1 MKRKLF
7 KVAALLMALA
17 MLTGLAVSEEV
28 LDGQDTGLDLEDTQS
43 IDIDEEPILDDV
55 DQLPTEVDLSLSLN
69 GFGLES
75 TVTYK
80 FIIDDKE
87 YAVQN
92 ASAGEEINRPADPD
106 APEGKVFSGWVLAD
120 GTQLFVDEDGKI
132 APVIVADYELGTE
145 VYVWAMF
152 NDFREEGSAGEEAA
166 EEEETEQ
173 EQPAEEAAPAEE
185 QPAEQEAPVEEQP
198 VEEVAP
204 AEEQPVEEQ
213 PAEEQPTEEAAPAEE
228 EPTGKISPAEEQPVE
243 AAPAEEQP
251 EEEQPA
257 EKEAPVEE
265 QPAEEA
271 PTEEETLVEEKT
283 PVEEQPAEEETPTE
297 GAASAEEQ
305 PEEAAP
311 AEEQEAA
318 PAEEQE
324 AAPAEE
330 QPTEEAA
337 PAEDQPAEVAPA
349 GEEAP
354 VDEQP
359 AEEEA
364 PVEEQPTEGKAPVE
378 EQTGEEETPVDEQP
392 AEEEAPVEQPSEE
405 APVVE
410 TAPAEETIAPAPNT
424 LVYTGEAQPLVTGEG
439 WLYSL
444 DGEAFSA
451 EIPTAINA
459 GEYTV
464 YYKSGE
470 EGEAL
475 TLVITVAKADV
486 EFTAPVVA
494 TGEE

>member
-271 PTEEETLVEEKT
+271 PTEEET